1 MIEQKE
7 VIKMDMYQKRKIRA
21 EKKNNDSQKSLPSTS
36 INWVR
41 RIYGKLPKSI
51 ENTDILTLNI
61 LHILIKL

>member
-1 MIEQKE
+1 
-7 VIKMDMYQKRKIRA
+7 MDMYQKRKQRKEA
-21 EKKNNDSQKSLPSTS
+21 KNNKQESVSKSA

-41 RIYGKLPKSI
+41 RIYEKLPKSI

>member
-1 MIEQKE
+1 MMGAGR
-7 VIKMDMYQKRKIRA
+7 MDMYQKRKMRA
-21 EKKNNDSQKSLPSTS
+21 KNNNSEEKSTNVG

>member
-1 MIEQKE
+1 
-7 VIKMDMYQKRKIRA
+7 MDMYQKRKMRQ
-21 EKKNNDSQKSLPSTS
+21 EKKKNEDNNENQNK
-36 INWVR
+36 INLSWVR

>member
-1 MIEQKE
+1 MEIYKLKG
-7 VIKMDMYQKRKIRA
+7 VIKMSNE
-21 EKKNNDSQKSLPSTS
+21 EKLTKVG

>member
-1 MIEQKE
+1 
-7 VIKMDMYQKRKIRA
+7 MDMYQKRKIRA
-21 EKKNNDSQKSLPSTS
+21 EKKNNDSQKSFPSVG

>member
-1 MIEQKE
+1 
-7 VIKMDMYQKRKIRA
+7 MDMYQKRKMRA
-21 EKKNNDSQKSLPSTS
+21 KNNNSEEKSTNVG

>member
-1 MIEQKE
+1 MEAKKE
-7 VIKMDMYQKRKIRA
+7 KLQ
-21 EKKNNDSQKSLPSTS
+21 STS

-41 RIYGKLPKSI
+41 RIYEKLAKSI

>member
-1 MIEQKE
+1 MEKEQ
-7 VIKMDMYQKRKIRA
+7 DNSYHKI
-21 EKKNNDSQKSLPSTS
+21 NL
-36 INWVR
+36 NWER

>member
-1 MIEQKE
+1 
-7 VIKMDMYQKRKIRA
+7 MDMYQKRKIRA
-21 EKKNNDSQKSLPSTS
+21 EKKNNDSQKSFPSVG

-41 RIYGKLPKSI
+41 RIYEKLPKSI

>member
-1 MIEQKE
+1 
-7 VIKMDMYQKRKIRA
+7 MYQKRKMRQ
-21 EKKNNDSQKSLPSTS
+21 EKKNNGSQESLSKVPIS
-36 INWVR
+36 WVR

>member
-1 MIEQKE
+1 MNKE
-7 VIKMDMYQKRKIRA
+7 KDQNSYHKI
-21 EKKNNDSQKSLPSTS
+21 NL
-36 INWVR
+36 NWVR

>member
-1 MIEQKE
+1 
-7 VIKMDMYQKRKIRA
+7 MDMYQKRKIRA
-21 EKKNNDSQKSLPSTS
+21 EKKNNDSQKSLPSAS

-61 LHILIKL
+61 LHILIKI

>member
-1 MIEQKE
+1 MN
-7 VIKMDMYQKRKIRA
+7 DNKI
-21 EKKNNDSQKSLPSTS
+21 N

>member
-1 MIEQKE
+1 
-7 VIKMDMYQKRKIRA
+7 MDMYQKRKMRA
-21 EKKNNDSQKSLPSTS
+21 EKKKNNQEEKLTKVG

>member
-1 MIEQKE
+1 
-7 VIKMDMYQKRKIRA
+7 MDMYQKRKIRV
-21 EKKNNDSQKSLPSTS
+21 EKKNNDSQKSFPSVG

>member
-1 MIEQKE
+1 
-7 VIKMDMYQKRKIRA
+7 MDMYQKRKQRKEA
-21 EKKNNDSQKSLPSTS
+21 KNNKQESVSKSA

>member
-1 MIEQKE
+1 MSNEESFPK
-7 VIKMDMYQKRKIRA
+7 VHV
-21 EKKNNDSQKSLPSTS
+21 
-36 INWVR
+36 NWVR

>member
-1 MIEQKE
+1 MSKKVSNTNNKE
-7 VIKMDMYQKRKIRA
+7 GFSKM
-21 EKKNNDSQKSLPSTS
+21 S

-41 RIYGKLPKSI
+41 WIYGKLPKSI

>member
-1 MIEQKE
+1 MK
-7 VIKMDMYQKRKIRA
+7 D
-21 EKKNNDSQKSLPSTS
+21 NKSSASTN

>member
-1 MIEQKE
+1 MANK
-7 VIKMDMYQKRKIRA
+7 KS
-21 EKKNNDSQKSLPSTS
+21 KKNEKVDSEKGFSKMS
-36 INWVR
+36 IVWVR